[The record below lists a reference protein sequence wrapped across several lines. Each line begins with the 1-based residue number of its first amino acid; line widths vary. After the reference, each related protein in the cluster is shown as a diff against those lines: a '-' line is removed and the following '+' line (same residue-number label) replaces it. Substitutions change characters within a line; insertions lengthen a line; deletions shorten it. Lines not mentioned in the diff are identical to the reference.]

1 MFCSKQNLNKYNF
14 NIIPYSKRRIL
25 KPGQFPV
32 SNFELGS
39 NLTSNNKIYLLAT
52 QRGIVKVVFFFQQCI
67 KQLEQCILWGLDEV
81 LLLD

>member
-14 NIIPYSKRRIL
+14 NIIPYTKRRIL
-25 KPGQFPV
+25 KLGQFT
-32 SNFELGS
+32 ELAS

-52 QRGIVKVVFFFQQCI
+52 QRGIVKVVFFIQQCI